1 MGKSPPTMNYIG
13 SKLLLLDFL
22 KESMTEYMSKPLCE
36 VQSFADI
43 FSGTGVCTMM
53 AIRERVKRVYSND
66 IQYYAY
72 ILSSVWT
79 TKDIDNSK
87 LRRDIEELNA
97 ANANSRS
104 GSEEISPLEGYICR
118 TYAVERG
125 YFSKGNGRD
134 IDGIRQYI
142 ERKYKGGEYTYMEYK
157 MMIKVLLYAAVAVAN
172 VSSTFGAYLKKYQ
185 KKALRRIRLDAG
197 VLDTNVVY
205 TEGNTHIAYNRN
217 VMDIEWNAEV
227 VYIDS
232 PYNSRRYDKNY
243 FVLEAIAKYDDA
255 PVMGKTG
262 LLVDTP
268 SSNALFC
275 SRVSVER
282 SFSEL
287 LRTIKC
293 KYIFISYS
301 TESLLDKS
309 KMHSLMESA
318 GFKNVKVKEI
328 LHKRFKSHTNVN
340 PDTRS
345 EVTEYL
351 FCGMKSETIDTV
363 T

>member
-1 MGKSPPTMNYIG
+1 MNYIG

-22 KESMTEYMSKPLCE
+22 KETMTEYMSKPLCE
-36 VQSFADI
+36 VQSFADL
-43 FSGTGVCTMM
+43 FSGTGVCTML
-53 AIRERVKRVYSND
+53 AIREHVKEVYSND

-79 TKDIDNSK
+79 TKDIDTSK
-87 LRRDIEELNA
+87 LHRDIEELNA
-97 ANANSRS
+97 TNANSRL
-104 GSEEISPLEGYICR
+104 GSEEISGSRSREIEISQSEGYICR
-118 TYAVERG
+118 TYAIERG
-125 YFSKGNGRD
+125 YFSKDNGRD
-134 IDGIRQYI
+134 IDRIRQYI
-142 ERKYKGGEYTYMEYK
+142 EVKYKGGEYTYMEYK

-197 VLDTNVVY
+197 VLDTNVVH
-205 TEGNTHIAYNRN
+205 TEGRMHIAYNRN

-243 FVLEAIAKYDDA
+243 FVLEAIAKYDGA

-268 SSNALFC
+268 ASNALFC
-275 SRVSVER
+275 SKVSVER

-287 LRTIKC
+287 LGKVTC

-301 TESLLDKS
+301 TESLLDKA

-318 GFKNVKVKEI
+318 GFTNIKVKAI
-328 LHKRFKSHTNVN
+328 LHKRFKSHTNIN

-345 EVTEYL
+345 EVTEFL
-351 FCGMKSETIDTV
+351 FCGTKNET
-363 T
+363 